1 MNIKPKTLHKKQ
13 KTQNLE
19 HKPQT
24 DYIMKFILAIIL
36 TALLSFAVGLFT
48 WLPWYSFV
56 FCALI
61 VAMVIHQK
69 PYKAFITGFLA
80 LFLLWCI
87 LAILK
92 DMPNEHILSTKVA
105 NILPLK
111 GNTTLLIGITGLV
124 GGLLAGVSAVT
135 GSYAR
140 KK

>member
-1 MNIKPKTLHKKQ
+1 
-13 KTQNLE
+13 
-19 HKPQT
+19 
-24 DYIMKFILAIIL
+24 MKFILAIIL

-48 WLPWYSFV
+48 FLPWYSFV
-56 FCALI
+56 FCAVI
-61 VAMVIHQK
+61 VAIVIHQK
-69 PYKAFITGFLA
+69 PFKAFTSGFLA
-80 LFLLWCI
+80 VFVLWCI

-92 DMPNEHILSTKVA
+92 DVPNEHILSTKVA

-124 GGLLAGVSAVT
+124 GGLLAGFGALT